1 LPTTFAG
8 AQWFLRVYGNVRNW
22 DGEIYGEDLDGD
34 GLPDRLTTD
43 PQPADESNHFSG
55 GQGYVDLFARV
66 KRKLVK
72 AGEDKNGDGDFWD
85 EDDAPPVYTVDQSV
99 YGWIN
104 EVFYDPYHY
113 LEGVVIRYFSG
124 QKYPNAQKTEER
136 YGEYYEDL
144 VEWIS
149 AGKALGLQEKDQ
161 GKPPV
166 ELTRSWDNLSIG
178 GLISAVNAI
187 EEMKR
192 AENELFYR
200 FGSYA
205 AYPVPDND
213 YAQNANRP
221 NAAPVI
227 GDPDWGLTPVAGGHP
242 AAYLLVLFPHA
253 RTPWT
258 RRLACVEARTE
269 KLDERAARAK
279 FGLGHFDDQTAYP
292 DVSESSPRTSNY
304 ADGDAVVLGY
314 FQDDGFKRHA
324 LSRPALEYKNQPRV
338 VTHIKLNGKHPDFAE
353 LGGKAGP
360 ACRFA
365 RVNATVSGGTFI
377 VKRDGSVL
385 AVDCLETLPNNLT
398 QSFSSSAGAGFAAA
412 DPRNN
417 LDPWAWAATGWDW
430 ENDRALPF
438 DARRPRTANRQSP
451 ALTAYDSRIIGWENT
466 ALPQTS
472 DGLGKGRFD
481 RHVHGVNAGDI
492 MTQLNQTD
500 PQMGRAEPS
509 GDERGKFP
517 FPIFTHFAA
526 RVGQSSAAVLLRER
540 LSQVQLTPENTRPV
554 VHFNDRLWLRHV
566 ALNTGDLRLRDWW
579 ELCLRSRA
587 DEYFE
592 TDGMN
597 PILGSINPAYGTV
610 RDFLDNNMTGAGER
624 LTSQP
629 LWQAGNP
636 LGAPLGRYF
645 ADRKTVKR
653 INLNQI
659 TAPAVVAGLFSVADG
674 SAKDKY
680 SEATATDFYGGGTI
694 APLSLIA
701 QKPLRGF
708 TYVNAWSRRCG
719 NLTASRKATVW
730 NDNLWAD
737 GSADLYARHN
747 GTPEYYE
754 KTRWDEEG
762 WAAFASVAPAP
773 VYTAFVLAQRLGE
786 DGQPL
791 GEMKLQLTLERT
803 WDGKMNVLEY
813 GVCLE
818 D

>member
-1 LPTTFAG
+1 LSEVGCGVFTLPAGPKLLDFDFADAAGQTLHPAHVDLDPVMGTERWTASLKHALNPKDPDFDRRYPFESKAVNFIEITGTSLPTTFAG

-353 LGGKAGP
+353 LGGKAGSTRPFP
-360 ACRFA
+360 A
-365 RVNATVSGGTFI
+365 
-377 VKRDGSVL
+377 
-385 AVDCLETLPNNLT
+385 EH
-398 QSFSSSAGAGFAAA
+398 SSSNAMV
-412 DPRNN
+412 
-417 LDPWAWAATGWDW
+417 
-430 ENDRALPF
+430 PF
-438 DARRPRTANRQSP
+438 
-451 ALTAYDSRIIGWENT
+451 W
-466 ALPQTS
+466 
-472 DGLGKGRFD
+472 
-481 RHVHGVNAGDI
+481 
-492 MTQLNQTD
+492 
-500 PQMGRAEPS
+500 
-509 GDERGKFP
+509 
-517 FPIFTHFAA
+517 
-526 RVGQSSAAVLLRER
+526 
-540 LSQVQLTPENTRPV
+540 
-554 VHFNDRLWLRHV
+554 
-566 ALNTGDLRLRDWW
+566 
-579 ELCLRSRA
+579 
-587 DEYFE
+587 
-592 TDGMN
+592 
-597 PILGSINPAYGTV
+597 
-610 RDFLDNNMTGAGER
+610 
-624 LTSQP
+624 P
-629 LWQAGNP
+629 LIVW
-636 LGAPLGRYF
+636 
-645 ADRKTVKR
+645 
-653 INLNQI
+653 
-659 TAPAVVAGLFSVADG
+659 
-674 SAKDKY
+674 
-680 SEATATDFYGGGTI
+680 
-694 APLSLIA
+694 
-701 QKPLRGF
+701 
-708 TYVNAWSRRCG
+708 RRC
-719 NLTASRKATVW
+719 
-730 NDNLWAD
+730 
-737 GSADLYARHN
+737 
-747 GTPEYYE
+747 
-754 KTRWDEEG
+754 
-762 WAAFASVAPAP
+762 
-773 VYTAFVLAQRLGE
+773 
-786 DGQPL
+786 
-791 GEMKLQLTLERT
+791 RT
-803 WDGKMNVLEY
+803 I
-813 GVCLE
+813 
-818 D
+818 